1 MDKSQLQILVI
12 AFGLGLLVGLQR
24 EKTSSD
30 IAGIRTFPLITVSGV
45 LTALLA
51 QHFGGWVLA
60 AGFLA
65 VTAILI
71 SASIIKQ
78 AQHYDA
84 GITTEVSALVMYA
97 VGAYLTIGNVSLAL
111 VIGAMVAVLLQMKDV
126 LHSFVSKMGEHDLL
140 AIMRFSAIALVVLPI
155 LPDQTYGPFNVL
167 NPYDIWRM
175 VVLIVGISLAG
186 YAAYKVFKDS
196 AGIILGGILGGLIS
210 STATTVAYARTTKD
224 SPESSSLA
232 TIAITLAST
241 VSVARV
247 TIAFIIIAPSAMMS
261 FLPPLLLMLT
271 AMVVISVISFFYGRS
286 NSQRM
291 PEQENPTELLS
302 AVIFGVV
309 YGAVIFAVAAAK
321 EMLGQNSLYLVAI
334 VSGFIDVDAITL
346 STARLVAANRLEPTM
361 AWPLVLVAIIANL
374 VFKIAAVAFLGNR
387 SLLKKVALTLG
398 GSCVAGL
405 LLLFFMA

>member
-78 AQHYDA
+78 TQHYDA

-346 STARLVAANRLEPTM
+346 STARLVAANRLEPAM

-387 SLLKKVALTLG
+387 FLLKKVALTLG